1 MGRILVSYFSASG
14 VTRRLAEKISKVL
27 EADIFEIEPKIKYTN
42 DDLKWPSKTNRSF
55 LEMKNKSSRPLV
67 LNKIEN
73 TDDYDVVFLG
83 FPIWYDAAPTIVNTF
98 IEENDLSGK
107 DVYIFVT
114 SGVHSVEKSI
124 KELQKTYPYINFIS
138 GKRFSGSFRPKD
150 VFNWVECR
158 SLSYSEWH

>member
-14 VTRRLAEKISKVL
+14 GTKRLAEKIAKVL
-27 EADIFEIEPKIKYTN
+27 DADTFEIEPKIEYTKE
-42 DDLKWPSKTNRSF
+42 DLKWPSKTNRSF

-67 LNKIEN
+67 QNKIKN
-73 TDDYDVVFLG
+73 TDDYDVVFVG

-114 SGVHSVEKSI
+114 SGVHSVERSI
-124 KELQKTYPYINFIS
+124 KELKKTYPYIRFIS

-150 VFNWVECR
+150 VFNWVECS
-158 SLSYSEWH
+158 SLSYS